1 MIDSLMRALMHAS
14 CDHPRLHR
22 SGARARTAG
31 LIVLAIGASVF
42 LAAPGAQASG
52 WASRTMAT
60 HSTSIYTPDSTLP
73 GSDRRGLM
81 VLLHGCVQPASDLK
95 NGLNLEQIG
104 NQFGLVIAVPQVS
117 DGYLKEC
124 WDYDRDTDNHGHL
137 AEIISLTKEL
147 SKDSRIDSRHVYVV
161 GLSSGGALALKL
173 GCKAPDLFAGIGA
186 IAGPS
191 VGSSQWTAINDQSAI
206 SESTI
211 KTAVD
216 TCKALAGNQTGFFGT
231 QIANIAYGDMD
242 RNGPKA
248 IADGCRQEHPGQN
261 CVASIWWNLD
271 NIEALRRLYGAA
283 ELGPETAVQGGLATQ
298 RDAKVGDQTV
308 LALLV
313 MNNVGHAFAAG
324 SGRPN
329 SADNGQYIAQQGVNH
344 LQYAANWLIINNRRT
359 GTFVQCQD
367 PTVTGNAVKLQCT
380 ASPKP
385 IDSIHVM
392 IAGPSPVDDT
402 VPGENLSKQYPGLAN
417 GDYQAVVTAKNQQ
430 GETSHKV
437 TLPFRVPSAGP
448 TPCITAENQEHRVA
462 GRAEPCYFFYY
473 CAKGSGDYL
482 GFFADT
488 KTSLETQ
495 TNQPGAWKK
504 VTQCTTS
511 SGTGS

>member
-1 MIDSLMRALMHAS
+1 MIDSLIHAS

-22 SGARARTAG
+22 TGARTWTAG
-31 LIVLAIGASVF
+31 LIAVAIGALVF
-42 LAAPGAQASG
+42 LSGPAAQAAG
-52 WASRTMAT
+52 WKSRTIAT
-60 HSTSIYTPDSTLP
+60 HTTSIYTPDSTLP

-81 VLLHGCVQPASDLK
+81 VLLHGCAQPASQLK

-124 WDYDRDTDNHGHL
+124 WDYDGSADNHGHL
-137 AEIISLTKEL
+137 AEITALAKEL
-147 SKDSRIDSRHVYVV
+147 SNDSTIDSRHVYVV

-191 VGSSQWTAINDQSAI
+191 VGSSQWQALNDLSGT

-216 TCKALAGNQTGFFGT
+216 TCRALAGDKTRFFNS
-231 QIANIAYGDMD
+231 QVANIAYGDMD

-248 IADGCRQEHPGQN
+248 INDGCQQTHPGQN

-271 NIEALRRLYGAA
+271 SIEALRRIYGAG
-283 ELGPETAVQGGLATQ
+283 ELGPETAVQDGQATQ
-298 RDAKVGDQTV
+298 RNAQVGDQTA

-329 SADNGQYIAQQGVNH
+329 TADNGQYIAQQGVNH
-344 LQYAANWLIINNRRT
+344 LQYAANWLISNNRRT
-359 GTFVQCQD
+359 GTLVQCQE
-367 PTVTGNAVKLQCT
+367 PKVTGNAVELQCT

-402 VPGENLSKQYPGLAN
+402 VPGEKLSKQYPGLAN
-417 GDYQAVVTAKNQQ
+417 GNYQAVVTAKPQQ
-430 GETSHKV
+430 GNTSPKV
-437 TLPFRVPSAGP
+437 TIPFRVPSAGP
-448 TPCITAENQEHRVA
+448 TQCMTAENQQHSAA
-462 GRAEPCYFFYY
+462 GRAEPCYWFYY

-482 GFFADT
+482 GFFATT
-488 KTSLETQ
+488 KTSLEAQ
-495 TNQPGAWKK
+495 TGQSGAWKK
-504 VTQCTTS
+504 VDQCTGFL
-511 SGTGS
+511 GTGS